1 MKTCLLVIFIFH
13 HFCVLAATVTAT
25 TSTSSPGDWANG
37 ATWSSGTMPASGD
50 LVIIPGGKAVV
61 IQSQVYG
68 STPTLVVVVSGTINF
83 EPSGKLNLSA
93 ISSIQLG
100 AGGKISPKNS
110 AASQLITIGGVL
122 KYSAANNGT
131 LNGPAIADA
140 LSGLSV
146 PGQPL
151 SGFNPYI
158 LPVSL
163 ETFAAMEQPG
173 SVIIRWQIPI
183 SYRGSHFEL
192 ERSEDGGQHWK
203 TVGSLAANS
212 SGVYELEDR
221 LVSTSSLFYRLQS
234 WGENGEKLYS
244 PVLNFKRKVHASTT
258 LYPNPTTGSLTLHLS
273 NTLKGPLTLQL
284 AGANGA
290 ILKQLQCAGD
300 QPAFSLD
307 ITALP
312 KGLYWVTITA
322 RGAALST
329 QTVLLK

>member
-1 MKTCLLVIFIFH
+1 MKTCFLLFCVFH
-13 HFCVLAATVTAT
+13 HFCVLAATVTAM
-25 TSTSSPGDWANG
+25 TSSSSPGDWASG
-37 ATWSSGTMPASGD
+37 ATWSSGTIPASGD

-68 STPTLVVVVSGTINF
+68 SAPTLIVVVSGTLNF

-93 ISSIQLG
+93 LSSIQLG

-110 AASQLITIGGVL
+110 ASSQLITIGGVL

-151 SGFNPYI
+151 SGFNPYT

-163 ETFAAMEQPG
+163 DNFAAMEQPG
-173 SVIIRWQIPI
+173 RVIIRWQIPI

-203 TVGSLAANS
+203 TVGSIPANS

-221 LVSTSSLFYRLQS
+221 LVSTSPLYYRLQS
-234 WGENGEKLYS
+234 WGENGERRCS
-244 PVLNFKRKVHASTT
+244 PVLSFKRKVLASPV
-258 LYPNPTTGSLTLHLS
+258 LYPNPTTGPLTLHLS
-273 NTLKGPLTLQL
+273 DTLKGPLTLQL
-284 AGANGA
+284 AGSSGA
-290 ILKQLQCAGD
+290 VLKQLQCAGG

-307 ITALP
+307 IAALP
-312 KGLYWVTITA
+312 KGLYWATITA
-322 RGAALST
+322 RGTPLYT
-329 QTVLLK
+329 QLILLK